1 MMWVWCTTLYF
12 LPRMEKLLS
21 EGLESRTVAVA
32 GSLAK
37 TSTKSISGRTVLQ
50 AMGLKQGDRVVVGNK
65 LGTLRCGVMKTD
77 YKECKVSVAVSIEEK
92 EAKM

>member
-1 MMWVWCTTLYF
+1 MTLYF

-65 LGTLRCGVMKTD
+65 LGTLRYCVMKTD
-77 YKECKVSVAVSIEEK
+77 YKECKVSVAVSSEEK
-92 EAKM
+92 EAKMEGR

>member
-1 MMWVWCTTLYF
+1 MLIKLYF

-65 LGTLRCGVMKTD
+65 LGTLRYWED
-77 YKECKVSVAVSIEEK
+77 YEDYLLL
-92 EAKM
+92 

>member
-1 MMWVWCTTLYF
+1 MNVIYF
-12 LPRMEKLLS
+12 LLPRMEKLLS

-65 LGTLRCGVMKTD
+65 LGTLRYWED
-77 YKECKVSVAVSIEEK
+77 YEECKVSVALIEEK
-92 EAKM
+92 EAKMWGR

>member
-1 MMWVWCTTLYF
+1 MCILLIKLYF

-65 LGTLRCGVMKTD
+65 LGTLRYWED
-77 YKECKVSVAVSIEEK
+77 YEECKVSVALIEEK
-92 EAKM
+92 EAKMWGR

>member
-1 MMWVWCTTLYF
+1 
-12 LPRMEKLLS
+12 MEKLLS

-65 LGTLRCGVMKTD
+65 LGTLRYGVMKTD
-77 YKECKVSVAVSIEEK
+77 YKECRVSVAVNIEEK
-92 EAKM
+92 EAKKEGR

>member
-1 MMWVWCTTLYF
+1 MLIKLYF

-65 LGTLRCGVMKTD
+65 LGTLRYCED
-77 YKECKVSVAVSIEEK
+77 YYEECKL
-92 EAKM
+92 

>member
-1 MMWVWCTTLYF
+1 MTLYF

-65 LGTLRCGVMKTD
+65 LGTLRYCVMKTD
-77 YKECKVSVAVSIEEK
+77 YKECRVSVAVNIEEK
-92 EAKM
+92 EAKMVEGR

>member
-1 MMWVWCTTLYF
+1 MCILLIKLYF

-21 EGLESRTVAVA
+21 EGLESRTMAVA

-65 LGTLRCGVMKTD
+65 LGTLRYCEV
-77 YKECKVSVAVSIEEK
+77 YEECKL
-92 EAKM
+92 

>member
-1 MMWVWCTTLYF
+1 
-12 LPRMEKLLS
+12 MEKLLS

-65 LGTLRCGVMKTD
+65 LGTLRCGVMK
-77 YKECKVSVAVSIEEK
+77 SVGFQWQ
-92 EAKM
+92 

>member
-1 MMWVWCTTLYF
+1 MCILLIKLYF

-65 LGTLRCGVMKTD
+65 LGTLRYCEG
-77 YKECKVSVAVSIEEK
+77 YEECKL
-92 EAKM
+92 

>member
-1 MMWVWCTTLYF
+1 MTLYF

-65 LGTLRCGVMKTD
+65 LGTLRYGVGRII
-77 YKECKVSVAVSIEEK
+77 YEECRVSVAVSSEEK
-92 EAKM
+92 EAKMEGR